1 MQKKNPIQTKN
12 LIIYLTLK
20 TKKNMQPVFNQISL
34 THRQIELFNKIK
46 TKGRYEQEKQYL
58 FSGLYGNKALTK
70 NEVGA
75 WKQLENKLKSKIKN

>member
-1 MQKKNPIQTKN
+1 MHIKKPTQTKI

-75 WKQLENKLKSKIKN
+75 WKQLQNKLKIKIKK